1 MTCEAVKSTAII
13 TITHSNI
20 PPFLHRDM
28 CEQKP
33 RIGGVK
39 DAAGAPKKLNLT
51 VGQRL
56 TVAFRWTVGAFL
68 FVNFMVLWAGPV
80 FIQGQVWKM
89 GANKY
94 LRMVFSLLDDNK
106 YLRKFAEK
114 YVYSKEVYTDFF
126 AISVTLAMSAIS
138 SVCFLFYWQITYGTL
153 PMWLIILYYFE
164 WVGLGGRG
172 MGCAYTFAH
181 KEGHHRNG
189 GIYKPWFA
197 NIFGNFWENWMGC
210 WYGNVPN
217 SFSTSHMFL
226 HHHLNGGKGDTFYQ
240 FDLDRTSLNDLFL
253 FLFRIFDH
261 MIGTGSLRAFKILG
275 QDGSRIF
282 AENHDILWRGMFWYW
297 VTVPTFIISVLV
309 FAGNCGVGQI
319 AWFMWFVYLQ
329 PLFGMTFFLAF
340 MNFALH
346 GFVEFGPENEH
357 IACVNST
364 LIVEGEDDSF
374 GEDDHMAHHYYGNVT
389 HRDLPKHHET
399 QKEEWVTFFLAF
411 MNFALHGFVEFGP
424 ENEHIACVNS
434 TLIVEGEDDSFG
446 EDDHMAHHYYGN
458 VTHRDLPKHHET
470 QKEEWA
476 RHVGSAADFDQPIGG
491 GEVLKSFAAPCGQ
504 PQTPNLNARSCVCV
518 RGHAQKEEWARH
530 VGSVFRCLAIP
541 ELAALILLQKWELLA
556 EKHFIDHSGKLSK
569 CEIVA
574 LLKER
579 AVRKEMSYE
588 EYEFEY
594 LPKFRDHAMA
604 LVSSGKCANVMAA
617 YKYLAHHK

>member
-13 TITHSNI
+13 TIPHSNI
-20 PPFLHRDM
+20 PPFPHRDM

-33 RIGGVK
+33 RIGSVK

-399 QKEEWVTFFLAF
+399 QVPFRGRVNQPISTNRSEGG
-411 MNFALHGFVEFGP
+411 GFEIFRCSLWP
-424 ENEHIACVNS
+424 
-434 TLIVEGEDDSFG
+434 
-446 EDDHMAHHYYGN
+446 
-458 VTHRDLPKHHET
+458 
-470 QKEEWA
+470 
-476 RHVGSAADFDQPIGG
+476 AAD
-491 GEVLKSFAAPCGQ
+491 
-504 PQTPNLNARSCVCV
+504 T
-518 RGHAQKEEWARH
+518 
-530 VGSVFRCLAIP
+530 
-541 ELAALILLQKWELLA
+541 
-556 EKHFIDHSGKLSK
+556 
-569 CEIVA
+569 
-574 LLKER
+574 
-579 AVRKEMSYE
+579 
-588 EYEFEY
+588 
-594 LPKFRDHAMA
+594 
-604 LVSSGKCANVMAA
+604 
-617 YKYLAHHK
+617 